1 MNGIDLAIENLTSR
15 PVLAFVLGAVAVFVR
30 SDLRLP
36 DPIHTWLSTYL
47 LLAIG
52 LKGGSALREVD
63 AGDIAAPVAVTIGFG
78 VITPLITYA
87 VSRRVLRVS
96 LSDAGSLAAHFGS
109 VSVVTFTAA
118 IVFADEAGFSPE
130 GFMTSLV
137 AVLEIPGIIV
147 ALVIVAIRG
156 GDSDWRH
163 ALREVITGRSVLL
176 LVGGLVLGGVASDS
190 AFARVEPFFVDLFT
204 GLLVL
209 FLLDMGATAAERVRR
224 TGVLDRRVVAMGIVL
239 PLLFGVMGV
248 FGGLIAGLSVGGT
261 AVLATMAAS
270 ASYIAAP
277 AATRIAL
284 PDANPGLALGVSLGV
299 TFPFNLAVGIP
310 VYVALADRI
319 VG

>member
-1 MNGIDLAIENLTSR
+1 MSGIDLAIENLTSP
-15 PVLAFVLGAVAVFVR
+15 PVLAFVLGALAVVVR

-52 LKGGSALREVD
+52 LKGGSSLRDVD
-63 AGDIAAPVAVTIGFG
+63 AGDIAAPVAITIALG

-224 TGVLDRRVVAMGIVL
+224 TGVLDRRVVVMGIVL

-248 FGGLIAGLSVGGT
+248 FGGLVAGLSVGGT

-299 TFPFNLAVGIP
+299 TFPFNLAIGIP
-310 VYVALADRI
+310 IYVALADRV

>member
-1 MNGIDLAIENLTSR
+1 MNGIDLAIENLTSP
-15 PVLAFVLGAVAVFVR
+15 PVLAFVLGAVAVVVR

-52 LKGGSALREVD
+52 LKGGSSLRDVD
-63 AGDIAAPVAVTIGFG
+63 AGDIAAPVAITIALG

-147 ALVIVAIRG
+147 ALVIVAVRG

-224 TGVLDRRVVAMGIVL
+224 TGVLDRRVVVMGIVL

-248 FGGLIAGLSVGGT
+248 FGGLVAGLSVGGT

-299 TFPFNLAVGIP
+299 TFPFNLAIGIP
-310 VYVALADRI
+310 IYVALADRV